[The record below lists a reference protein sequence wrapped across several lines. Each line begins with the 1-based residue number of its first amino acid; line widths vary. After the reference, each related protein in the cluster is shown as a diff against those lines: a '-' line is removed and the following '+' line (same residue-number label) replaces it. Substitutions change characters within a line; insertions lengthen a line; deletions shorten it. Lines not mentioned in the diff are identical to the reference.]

1 MTTPLEDMKSAVGV
15 AVCNGL
21 DELGATLLYSG
32 ARALNTG
39 VGVKP
44 GLLMIGAGALS
55 YYLQASGC
63 GWPDEGI
70 NTNQPPIP
78 GCWGGTGGFVQ
89 VWQKQPMFPQA
100 PETSVTVNMLQFL
113 GWITPFNF
121 ELHSSGEYSTAYA
134 DYDYINEV
142 GEQRRAN
149 SIIRGD
155 KNLRPMPMFM
165 KSFPSEGQE
174 FICETEEEPNE
185 PVLMP
190 SQEVNYGDCNYTVN
204 HLGWGLNTD
213 SDLLYSVHEVLPGAT
228 NGVRAGGGR
237 MGGCNFEPTLIVYGG
252 DGGGGDGVP
261 IPPVPTP
268 GDDGQP
274 WWVPLAKQAAATA
287 AGNLIASGLRALF
300 TQPYE
305 GVLYQMPAP
314 CDVDE
319 EGNPLVWTGSIPP
332 QAFQKAT
339 LDRLDALSNQMAQHL
354 AWKTPICGDVP
365 VDVEGEW
372 RKISFRSD
380 EVSPYGKSRLR
391 KYLRYRSMSGIGL
404 GDLVDHWKTFTW
416 TSGATRVRHSGASW
430 GTVEVWAS
438 SLDEGKR
445 VIQHAARE
453 AGIDTAKA
461 GRWTDRVSSSTRLGV
476 SLLMRVDTRKG
487 FYWISMRDGSDNRPI
502 VATESHQ

>member
-1 MTTPLEDMKSAVGV
+1 MPTPLENMKAAVGV

-21 DELGATLLYSG
+21 DEIGNTLLYSG
-32 ARALNTG
+32 ARALSTG
-39 VGVKP
+39 AGAKP

-55 YYLQASGC
+55 YYLQQTGC
-63 GWPDEGI
+63 GWTDTGG

-89 VWQKQPMFPQA
+89 VWQQQPMFPDN
-100 PETSVTVNMLQFL
+100 PESPVTVNMVQFL

-121 ELHSSGEYSTAYA
+121 EVIGNADYSTAYA
-134 DYDYINEV
+134 QYDYIGED
-142 GEQRRAN
+142 GEQARGE

-155 KNLRPMPMFM
+155 LNLRPSPMYM
-165 KSFPSEGQE
+165 KSFAGEGQE
-174 FICETEEEPNE
+174 FICEIEEEPNE

-190 SQEVNYGDCNYTVN
+190 SQEVDYGDCNYTVN

-252 DGGGGDGVP
+252 DGGGGTGVP
-261 IPPVPTP
+261 IPPVPIP
-268 GDDGQP
+268 GDDGEP
-274 WWVPLAKQAAATA
+274 WWVDLAKQAAATA
-287 AGNLIASGLRALF
+287 AGNLIANAIRALL

-314 CDVDE
+314 CDVDA
-319 EGNPLVWTGSIPP
+319 EGNQLVWTGSIPP

-365 VDVEGEW
+365 VEVEGEW

-380 EVSPYGKSRLR
+380 EVSPYGTNRLR
-391 KYLRYRSMSGIGL
+391 KYLRYRSVSGL
-404 GDLVDHWKTFTW
+404 GLGELVDHWKDFTW
-416 TSGATRVRHSGASW
+416 LSGPTRVRHSGASW

-453 AGIDTAKA
+453 AGVDTAEA

-476 SLLMRVDTRKG
+476 SLLMRVDTSGG
-487 FYWISMRDGSDNRPI
+487 FYWITDREGSDGRPI
-502 VATESHQ
+502 VATGLDQ